1 MRPESRVAPIMTT
14 IFCAKRMLLGISTIF
29 LPTFPLVSAYVYI
42 FASIFQLGF
51 NITHKPLMSRGM
63 NYMENINEIAIYL
76 SGMTLFLFT
85 DWIPDIETRYTLGF
99 IYTPGLLTAVTIN
112 IGYVFYEMSQPLI
125 AKIKRLLI
133 KKGCLKGPTKQKPDN
148 LE

>member
-1 MRPESRVAPIMTT
+1 MTYL
-14 IFCAKRMLLGISTIF
+14 FCVKRMLLGISTIF

-51 NITHKPLMSRGM
+51 NITHKPLLTKGL
-63 NYMENINEIAIYL
+63 NFMENINEFAIYL

-99 IYTPGLLTAVTIN
+99 IYTPGLLIAVTIN
-112 IGYVFYEMSQPLI
+112 ICFVFYEMSKPLV
-125 AKIKRLLI
+125 
-133 KKGCLKGPTKQKPDN
+133 TKV
-148 LE
+148 